1 METWNGS
8 LVQDIQEGAQYM
20 KGNEGEWRN
29 QYSLGGKHGV
39 TFLNPWN
46 VDYNAANVL
55 LFEMCPNKLY

>member
-39 TFLNPWN
+39 TFLNP
-46 VDYNAANVL
+46 
-55 LFEMCPNKLY
+55 